1 MARVRHK
8 RKPVAE
14 MNVVPYIDVMLVLL
28 VIFMVTA
35 PMLNQGVKVDLPKVS
50 SEALPQD
57 NNKQV
62 LTLSVKADGS
72 YYWNVGS
79 EVDTEKQT
87 DSAVSLEQMTD
98 AVTKIMSARPDT
110 QVFIRGDKA
119 VNYGAVVGAMGALQ
133 QAGVPNVGLITEAP
147 DLEATVRALAFREL
161 FLARRPGGG
170 PARSDLRHAVRQLG
184 VCSGASSS
192 KPIVQAT
199 LYQLKSKSQ
208 ATTQTN
214 QKIAGEAKKTASK
227 QYEVE
232 QLEQK
237 KLEQQKLEQ
246 QKLEQQQVAAAKA
259 AEQKKADEARKAE
272 AQKAA
277 EAKKADEAKKAAEAK
292 AAEQK
297 RQADIAKKRAE
308 DEAKKKAADDAKKK
322 AAEDAKK
329 KAAEEAKKKAAAEA
343 AKKKAAVEAA
353 KKKAAAAAAAAR
365 KAAEDKKAQ
374 ALAELLSDTT
384 ERQQALADEVGSEVT
399 GSLDDLIVNL
409 VSQQWRRPPSARNGM
424 SVEVLIEMLPDGTI
438 TNASVSR
445 SSGDKPFDSSAV
457 AAVRNVGR
465 IPEMQQLP
473 RATFDS
479 LYRQRRIIFKP
490 EDLSL

>member
-1 MARVRHK
+1 MKQQFERSPSESYFW
-8 RKPVAE
+8 PV
-14 MNVVPYIDVMLVLL
+14 VL
-28 VIFMVTA
+28 
-35 PMLNQGVKVDLPKVS
+35 
-50 SEALPQD
+50 
-57 NNKQV
+57 
-62 LTLSVKADGS
+62 
-72 YYWNVGS
+72 
-79 EVDTEKQT
+79 
-87 DSAVSLEQMTD
+87 
-98 AVTKIMSARPDT
+98 
-110 QVFIRGDKA
+110 
-119 VNYGAVVGAMGALQ
+119 AVVLHVLIFAMLFVSWAF
-133 QAGVPNVGLITEAP
+133 AP
-147 DLEATVRALAFREL
+147 EL
-161 FLARRPGGG
+161 P
-170 PARSDLRHAVRQLG
+170 P
-184 VCSGASSS
+184 S

-246 QKLEQQQVAAAKA
+246 QQVAAAKA

-297 RQADIAKKRAE
+297 KQADIAKKRAE

-329 KAAEEAKKKAAAEA
+329 KTAEEAKKKAAAEA

>member
-1 MARVRHK
+1 MKQQFERSPSESYFW
-8 RKPVAE
+8 PV
-14 MNVVPYIDVMLVLL
+14 VL
-28 VIFMVTA
+28 
-35 PMLNQGVKVDLPKVS
+35 
-50 SEALPQD
+50 
-57 NNKQV
+57 
-62 LTLSVKADGS
+62 
-72 YYWNVGS
+72 
-79 EVDTEKQT
+79 
-87 DSAVSLEQMTD
+87 
-98 AVTKIMSARPDT
+98 
-110 QVFIRGDKA
+110 
-119 VNYGAVVGAMGALQ
+119 AVVLHVLIFAMLFVSWAF
-133 QAGVPNVGLITEAP
+133 AP
-147 DLEATVRALAFREL
+147 EL
-161 FLARRPGGG
+161 P
-170 PARSDLRHAVRQLG
+170 P
-184 VCSGASSS
+184 S

-297 RQADIAKKRAE
+297 KQADIAKKRAE
-308 DEAKKKAADDAKKK
+308 DEAKKKAAEDAKKK

-353 KKKAAAAAAAAR
+353 KKKAAAAAAAARKAAAAAR

>member
-1 MARVRHK
+1 MKQQFERSPSESYFW
-8 RKPVAE
+8 PV
-14 MNVVPYIDVMLVLL
+14 VL
-28 VIFMVTA
+28 
-35 PMLNQGVKVDLPKVS
+35 
-50 SEALPQD
+50 
-57 NNKQV
+57 
-62 LTLSVKADGS
+62 
-72 YYWNVGS
+72 
-79 EVDTEKQT
+79 
-87 DSAVSLEQMTD
+87 
-98 AVTKIMSARPDT
+98 
-110 QVFIRGDKA
+110 
-119 VNYGAVVGAMGALQ
+119 AVVLHVLIFAMLFVSWAF
-133 QAGVPNVGLITEAP
+133 AP
-147 DLEATVRALAFREL
+147 EL
-161 FLARRPGGG
+161 P
-170 PARSDLRHAVRQLG
+170 P
-184 VCSGASSS
+184 S

-297 RQADIAKKRAE
+297 KQADIA
-308 DEAKKKAADDAKKK
+308 
-322 AAEDAKK
+322 
-329 KAAEEAKKKAAAEA
+329 
-343 AKKKAAVEAA
+343 
-353 KKKAAAAAAAAR
+353 
-365 KAAEDKKAQ
+365 
-374 ALAELLSDTT
+374 
-384 ERQQALADEVGSEVT
+384 
-399 GSLDDLIVNL
+399 
-409 VSQQWRRPPSARNGM
+409 
-424 SVEVLIEMLPDGTI
+424 
-438 TNASVSR
+438 NASVSR

>member
-1 MARVRHK
+1 MKQQFERSPSESYFW
-8 RKPVAE
+8 PV
-14 MNVVPYIDVMLVLL
+14 VL
-28 VIFMVTA
+28 
-35 PMLNQGVKVDLPKVS
+35 
-50 SEALPQD
+50 
-57 NNKQV
+57 
-62 LTLSVKADGS
+62 
-72 YYWNVGS
+72 
-79 EVDTEKQT
+79 
-87 DSAVSLEQMTD
+87 
-98 AVTKIMSARPDT
+98 
-110 QVFIRGDKA
+110 
-119 VNYGAVVGAMGALQ
+119 AVVLHVLIFAMLFVSWAF
-133 QAGVPNVGLITEAP
+133 AP
-147 DLEATVRALAFREL
+147 EL
-161 FLARRPGGG
+161 P
-170 PARSDLRHAVRQLG
+170 P
-184 VCSGASSS
+184 S

-297 RQADIAKKRAE
+297 KQADIAKKRAE
-308 DEAKKKAADDAKKK
+308 DEAKKMAAEDAKKK

-353 KKKAAAAAAAAR
+353 KKKAAAAAAAARKAAAAAR

>member
-1 MARVRHK
+1 MKQQFERSPSESYFW
-8 RKPVAE
+8 PV
-14 MNVVPYIDVMLVLL
+14 VL
-28 VIFMVTA
+28 
-35 PMLNQGVKVDLPKVS
+35 
-50 SEALPQD
+50 
-57 NNKQV
+57 
-62 LTLSVKADGS
+62 
-72 YYWNVGS
+72 
-79 EVDTEKQT
+79 
-87 DSAVSLEQMTD
+87 
-98 AVTKIMSARPDT
+98 
-110 QVFIRGDKA
+110 
-119 VNYGAVVGAMGALQ
+119 AVVLHVLIFAMLFVSWAF
-133 QAGVPNVGLITEAP
+133 AP
-147 DLEATVRALAFREL
+147 EL
-161 FLARRPGGG
+161 P
-170 PARSDLRHAVRQLG
+170 P
-184 VCSGASSS
+184 S

-277 EAKKADEAKKAAEAK
+277 EA
-292 AAEQK
+292 
-297 RQADIAKKRAE
+297 
-308 DEAKKKAADDAKKK
+308 
-322 AAEDAKK
+322 
-329 KAAEEAKKKAAAEA
+329 
-343 AKKKAAVEAA
+343 
-353 KKKAAAAAAAAR
+353 
-365 KAAEDKKAQ
+365 
-374 ALAELLSDTT
+374 
-384 ERQQALADEVGSEVT
+384 
-399 GSLDDLIVNL
+399 
-409 VSQQWRRPPSARNGM
+409 
-424 SVEVLIEMLPDGTI
+424 DGTI

>member
-1 MARVRHK
+1 MKQQFERSPSESYFW
-8 RKPVAE
+8 PV
-14 MNVVPYIDVMLVLL
+14 VL
-28 VIFMVTA
+28 
-35 PMLNQGVKVDLPKVS
+35 
-50 SEALPQD
+50 
-57 NNKQV
+57 
-62 LTLSVKADGS
+62 
-72 YYWNVGS
+72 
-79 EVDTEKQT
+79 
-87 DSAVSLEQMTD
+87 
-98 AVTKIMSARPDT
+98 
-110 QVFIRGDKA
+110 
-119 VNYGAVVGAMGALQ
+119 AVVLHVLIFAMLFVSWAF
-133 QAGVPNVGLITEAP
+133 AP
-147 DLEATVRALAFREL
+147 EL
-161 FLARRPGGG
+161 P
-170 PARSDLRHAVRQLG
+170 P
-184 VCSGASSS
+184 S

-308 DEAKKKAADDAKKK
+308 DEAKKKAADDAKKKAAEDAKKK